1 MNTMS
6 ATHRPSNFG
15 LVADLV
21 EDYDYGRTYRWYVIA
36 NVPGDEVWM
45 HDYAIETGDGAN
57 PPAVMEGLLA
67 RIKAANPSVVCR
79 DHWRRVD

>member
-6 ATHRPSNFG
+6 ATTFS
-15 LVADLV
+15 LSSDLV
-21 EDYDYGRTYRWYVIA
+21 EDYDYGRTYRWCILAV
-36 NVPGDEVWM
+36 VPGDEVWM

-57 PPAVMEGLLA
+57 PPAVMERLLA